1 MSKQT
6 AAPPSA
12 AQAEEQQSSTGVL
25 DAPAEV
31 NRQQLKQERDTAK
44 QRQKDRFSGLDS
56 NQLIELYRQMLLIRR
71 FEEKSAEAYVA
82 GKIGGFCHL
91 YIGQEAVGVGTISA
105 IRKEDYVLASY
116 REHGLALAKGMSARS
131 IMAELFGKATGC
143 SKGKGGSMHMFEKD
157 LGFLGGHAIVGGQ
170 IPLATGTAFATKY
183 LGTDQVTLCFFG
195 EAAVN
200 QGAFHESL
208 NMAQLWRLPCI
219 YICENN
225 QYGMGT
231 SLERAMSLS
240 DIAQKACAYEM
251 ASEFV
256 DGMDVLA
263 VREATLRAVE
273 RARKDYLP
281 TLLEVRTYR
290 FMGHSMSDPG
300 NYRTRAEIEKY
311 QERDPIKLFSAS
323 LLEKKIV
330 DDKTLEEIDKKVREE
345 VEDAIRFADESPLP
359 DPSELYTDIYAD
371 PIEPGRK

>member
-1 MSKQT
+1 
-6 AAPPSA
+6 
-12 AQAEEQQSSTGVL
+12 
-25 DAPAEV
+25 
-31 NRQQLKQERDTAK
+31 
-44 QRQKDRFSGLDS
+44 
-56 NQLIELYRQMLLIRR
+56 
-71 FEEKSAEAYVA
+71 
-82 GKIGGFCHL
+82 
-91 YIGQEAVGVGTISA
+91 
-105 IRKEDYVLASY
+105 
-116 REHGLALAKGMSARS
+116 
-131 IMAELFGKATGC
+131 MAELFGKATGC

-170 IPLATGTAFATKY
+170 IPLATGTAFASMY
-183 LGTDQVTLCFFG
+183 RNSGEVTLCFFG

-208 NMAQLWRLPCI
+208 NMAQLWKLPCI

-231 SLERAMSLS
+231 SLARAMSLR
-240 DIAQKACAYEM
+240 DIAQKGCAYEM

-263 VREATLRAVE
+263 VREATMRAVE
-273 RARKDYLP
+273 RARKESLP

-323 LLEKKIV
+323 LLEEKIL
-330 DDKTLEEIDKKVREE
+330 DDKALEEIDKKIREE
-345 VEDAIRFADESPLP
+345 VEDAFRFADESPLP
-359 DPSELYTDIYAD
+359 DPAELYTDVYANPID
-371 PIEPGRK
+371 PSRNKNR

>member
-1 MSKQT
+1 
-6 AAPPSA
+6 
-12 AQAEEQQSSTGVL
+12 
-25 DAPAEV
+25 
-31 NRQQLKQERDTAK
+31 
-44 QRQKDRFSGLDS
+44 
-56 NQLIELYRQMLLIRR
+56 
-71 FEEKSAEAYVA
+71 
-82 GKIGGFCHL
+82 
-91 YIGQEAVGVGTISA
+91 
-105 IRKEDYVLASY
+105 
-116 REHGLALAKGMSARS
+116 
-131 IMAELFGKATGC
+131 
-143 SKGKGGSMHMFEKD
+143 MHMFDKE

-170 IPLATGTAFATKY
+170 IPLATGTAFASKY
-183 LGTDQVTLCFFG
+183 QGKDQVTVCFFG

-208 NMAQLWRLPCI
+208 NMAQLWKIPCI

-231 SLERAMSLS
+231 SLERAMSLR

-263 VREATLRAVE
+263 VREATMRAVE
-273 RARKDYLP
+273 RGRKESLP

-323 LLEKKIV
+323 LLEEGIV
-330 DDKTLEEIDKKVREE
+330 DQAKLDQMDKDIRAE
-345 VEDAIRFADESPLP
+345 VEESVKFADESPEP
-359 DPSELYTDIYAD
+359 PAEDLYTDVYAN
-371 PIEPGRK
+371 PINFEK